1 MHKAGWSLAPEVF
14 RLCEKLETRTPADL
28 NKNNIEYAKSARKP
42 MTSHIDVKNLSKNFE
57 AINAVKEIS
66 LRVEQGEVLGFLG
79 PNGAG
84 KSTTMK
90 MITGYLTPSSGAV
103 SIAGINILQDPISAQ
118 RHIGYL
124 PEGAPAYGEMT
135 TYKYLDFIA
144 SVRRIPR
151 KDKKNRINNIIDRIN
166 LNSVADRKI
175 EDLSKG
181 YKRRVGLAQA
191 IIHDPNI
198 LIMDEPTDGLD
209 PNQKHEI
216 RSLIREMAP
225 KKAIII
231 STHIL
236 EEVDAVCTSTAII
249 DMGQIIFTGTP
260 RQLAA
265 LSRYHDALNIV
276 VKVEDA
282 EKTKK
287 IIEEQSD
294 VSKVEEIY
302 SGNEIR
308 ITALLK
314 NREPCSDVIQVTL
327 SREKIVPKEY
337 FFEKGRLDQVFR
349 DLTSSAQAPLK
360 ETS

>member
-1 MHKAGWSLAPEVF
+1 MVSFGYYEKSRITNLANLSQKA
-14 RLCEKLETRTPADL
+14 
-28 NKNNIEYAKSARKP
+28 IEYAKNARKP
-42 MTSHIDVKNLSKNFE
+42 MTSYINVKNLSKNFE
-57 AINAVKEIS
+57 AINAVKDIS
-66 LRVEQGEVLGFLG
+66 LQVEQGEVLGFLG

-90 MITGYLTPSSGAV
+90 MITGYLRPSSGNV

-118 RHIGYL
+118 RHLGYL

-135 TYKYLDFIA
+135 TYNYLNFIA
-144 SVRRIPR
+144 SIRHIPR
-151 KDKKNRINNIIDRIN
+151 KDKKDRINNVIDKIN
-166 LNSVADRKI
+166 LKSVANRKI

-191 IIHDPNI
+191 IMHDPNI

-249 DMGQIIFTGTP
+249 DMGEIIFKGTP
-260 RQLAA
+260 RQLSA

-282 EKTKK
+282 ERTKT
-287 IIEEQSD
+287 IIGEQSD

-314 NREPCSDVIQVTL
+314 NRNPCSDVIQAAL
-327 SREKIVPKEY
+327 RREKILPKEY

-349 DLTSSAQAPLK
+349 DLTSSVQDPL
-360 ETS
+360 

>member
-1 MHKAGWSLAPEVF
+1 
-14 RLCEKLETRTPADL
+14 
-28 NKNNIEYAKSARKP
+28 
-42 MTSHIDVKNLSKNFE
+42 MTSYIEAKNLSKNFE
-57 AINAVKEIS
+57 TIKAVKDIS

-90 MITGYLTPSSGAV
+90 MITGYLRPSSGSV
-103 SIAGINILQDPISAQ
+103 SIAGVDILQNPIAAQ

-135 TYKYLDFIA
+135 TRSYLNFIA
-144 SVRRIPR
+144 NIRLIPR
-151 KDKKNRINNIIDRIN
+151 KDKKNTIDDIIDKIN
-166 LNSVADRKI
+166 LNTVANRKI

-191 IIHDPNI
+191 IMHDPNI

-225 KKAIII
+225 KKTIII

-249 DMGQIIFTGTP
+249 DMGEIIFSGTP
-260 RQLAA
+260 RQLSA
-265 LSRYHDALNIV
+265 LSKYHDALNIV
-276 VKVEDA
+276 VKIEDA
-282 EKTKK
+282 EEIQK
-287 IIEEQSD
+287 ILGEQQD

-314 NREPCSDVIQVTL
+314 NKEPCSSMIQAAL
-327 SREKIVPKEY
+327 NREKILPKEY

-349 DLTSSAQAPLK
+349 DLTGSTKASL
-360 ETS
+360 

>member
-1 MHKAGWSLAPEVF
+1 MS
-14 RLCEKLETRTPADL
+14 EKLRTRTLA
-28 NKNNIEYAKSARKP
+28 NSSKNGIEYAKSASKP
-42 MTSHIDVKNLSKNFE
+42 MTSYIDVKNLSKNFE

-66 LRVEQGEVLGFLG
+66 LQVEQGEVLGFLG

-103 SIAGINILQDPISAQ
+103 SIAGINILEDPISAQ

-144 SVRRIPR
+144 SIRRIPR
-151 KDKKNRINNIIDRIN
+151 KDKKDRINNIIDRIN
-166 LNSVADRKI
+166 LNSVANRKI

-236 EEVDAVCTSTAII
+236 EEVDAVCTNTAII

-287 IIEEQSD
+287 IIGEQSD
-294 VSKVEEIY
+294 DSKLEEIY
-302 SGNEIR
+302 NGNEIR
-308 ITALLK
+308 FTAPLK
-314 NREPCSDVIQVTL
+314 NRKPCSDLIQAAL

-337 FFEKGRLDQVFR
+337 FFEQGRLDQVFR
-349 DLTSSAQAPLK
+349 DLTSSAQDSIK
-360 ETS
+360 ETP

>member
-1 MHKAGWSLAPEVF
+1 
-14 RLCEKLETRTPADL
+14 
-28 NKNNIEYAKSARKP
+28 
-42 MTSHIDVKNLSKNFE
+42 MTSYIDVKNLSKNFG

-66 LRVEQGEVLGFLG
+66 LQVEQGEVLGFLG

-90 MITGYLTPSSGAV
+90 MITGYLTPSSGAI
-103 SIAGINILQDPISAQ
+103 SIAGVNILQDPISAQ
-118 RHIGYL
+118 RQIGYL

-135 TYKYLDFIA
+135 TYNYLDFIA
-144 SVRRIPR
+144 SIRRIPR
-151 KDKKNRINNIIDRIN
+151 RAKKDRINNIISKIN
-166 LNSVADRKI
+166 LNSVANRKI

-191 IIHDPNI
+191 IIHDPDI

-249 DMGQIIFTGTP
+249 DMGEIIFTGTP
-260 RQLAA
+260 RQLSA
-265 LSRYHDALNIV
+265 LSSYHDALNIV

-282 EKTKK
+282 ERTKK
-287 IIEEQSD
+287 IIGEQSD

-314 NREPCSDVIQVTL
+314 NRKPCSDVIQASL
-327 SREKIVPKEY
+327 SREKILPKEY

-349 DLTSSAQAPLK
+349 DLTSSGRDTL
-360 ETS
+360 